1 MQVSLSYS
9 IIDGKA
15 FMPAYLEHAVVQFR
29 TSSNA
34 KFYGPYDVTLSR
46 VLANANLRTP
56 PEHAKMVDECLHA
69 LEAFFHAL
77 PKAASTAVEQ
87 PPPPSSQQG
96 AAAGMPPASG
106 AAPSAAG
113 WASMQKPPQLKSA
126 GSSLH
131 PPPPVKQP
139 VTGAAGPDSPPVS
152 PNSKVA
158 RQTSFTF

>member
-1 MQVSLSYS
+1 MSLCYS
-9 IIDGKA
+9 IIDGRA
-15 FMPAYLEHAVVQFR
+15 LVPAYLERAVVQFR
-29 TSSNA
+29 ASSNA
-34 KFYGPYDVTLSR
+34 KFYGSHDVTLSR
-46 VLANANLRTP
+46 VLANADLLTP
-56 PEHAKMVDECLHA
+56 PAHAKMVDECTRS

-96 AAAGMPPASG
+96 AAAAMPPASG

-113 WASMQKPPQLKSA
+113 WGSTQKPPQFKSA

-139 VTGAAGPDSPPVS
+139 LTGAAGLDSPPVS
-152 PNSKVA
+152 PNSKVG